1 MSITYTYMYI
11 HVYYMCTGVKP
22 LKIQT
27 TKNHSATN
35 SSQYIRGVGHS
46 ERIGTKV
53 NPHEEDRVNTSNERA
68 EHI

>member
-1 MSITYTYMYI
+1 
-11 HVYYMCTGVKP
+11 MCTGVKP

-46 ERIGTKV
+46 E
-53 NPHEEDRVNTSNERA
+53 EDRDKSEPS
-68 EHI
+68 

>member
-1 MSITYTYMYI
+1 
-11 HVYYMCTGVKP
+11 MCTGVKP

>member
-1 MSITYTYMYI
+1 MCI
-11 HVYYMCTGVKP
+11 YMCTGVKP

-35 SSQYIRGVGHS
+35 SRQYIRGVGHS

-68 EHI
+68 KHI